1 MKALF
6 SIVAVTVL
14 LFGQCG
20 ENEVFIGED
29 RFTLK
34 EGEVYDAGS
43 FKLRLSGIDDS
54 RCPVNANCV
63 WQGAAVTA
71 LTLWMESKG
80 DLPQDTLKTCLG
92 GCKQMGIP
100 GDRPESIGFQVD
112 GNQYEVILEEVSPY
126 PDAKTKGDVPEKE
139 ASYLL
144 RSFSE

>member
-71 LTLWMESKG
+71 LILWMESKG
-80 DLPQDTLKTCLG
+80 DLTQVTLKNCLG
-92 GCKQMGIP
+92 GCTQMGIP
-100 GDRPESIGFQVD
+100 GGRPKSIGFQLDV
-112 GNQYEVILEEVSPY
+112 NQYVVVMAEVCPY
-126 PDAKTKGDVPEKE
+126 QITKN
-139 ASYLL
+139 
-144 RSFSE
+144 